1 MPNRTTGVAPAL
13 DDVSKRIVEL
23 LQEDGRQP
31 FVTIAREVGLSE
43 AAVRQRVQKLID
55 GDVMQIVAVTD
66 PLQVGFTRQAMVGV
80 RVPGDVR
87 EVADALCA
95 MPEVSYVVTTAGQ
108 LRPAGRGGLR
118 GRRAPPRR
126 RHAADPRSPR
136 RGRHRDV
143 RLPQAQ
149 QAAVPMGNP
158 VGDQQ

>member
-1 MPNRTTGVAPAL
+1 MPNRTTGAAPAL

-87 EVADALCA
+87 EVAEALCA
-95 MPEVSYVVTTAGQ
+95 MPEVSYVVTTAGSFDLLVEVVCEDDEHLLDIVMHQ
-108 LRPAGRGGLR
+108 IRG
-118 GRRAPPRR
+118 
-126 RHAADPRSPR
+126 
-136 RGRHRDV
+136 
-143 RLPQAQ
+143 LPGVGTTEKFVYLKLNKQ
-149 QAAVPMGNP
+149 QYRWGTR
-158 VGDQQ
+158 